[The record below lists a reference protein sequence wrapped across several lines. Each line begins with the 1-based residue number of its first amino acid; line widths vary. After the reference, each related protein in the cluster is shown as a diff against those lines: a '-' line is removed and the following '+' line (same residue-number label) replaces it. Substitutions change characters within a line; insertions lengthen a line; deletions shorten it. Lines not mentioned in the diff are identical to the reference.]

1 MAEHMDPTISKR
13 FPVIDTEDLPDDL
26 RGKVEEIGEKSGFIP
41 NVFRSVSR
49 RPEEMR
55 AFFSYH
61 DSLMDRGTPGL
72 SKAER
77 EMIVVATSAANS
89 CLYCVIA
96 HGAIARIRSKNP
108 RIADQLANDWR
119 KAELDD
125 RQYAII
131 EVSMK
136 LAITPAE
143 IVDED
148 LDKLRKHGL
157 TEEDVYDVG
166 SIVAFFAM
174 SNRLAHWGG
183 MMPNDEFYLMGRV
196 AKEKK

>member
-26 RGKVEEIGEKSGFIP
+26 RSRVEEIGEKSGFIP
-41 NVFRSVSR
+41 NVFRAVSR
-49 RPEEMR
+49 RPAEMR
-55 AFFSYH
+55 AFFDYH
-61 DSLMDRGTPGL
+61 DSLMDRETPGL

-96 HGAIARIRSKNP
+96 HGAIARIRAKNP

-119 KAELDD
+119 KAELDE

-131 EVSMK
+131 EVAMK
-136 LAITPAE
+136 LAVTPAE
-143 IVDED
+143 IVDDD
-148 LDKLRKHGL
+148 LDKLRRHGL

-183 MMPNDEFYLMGRV
+183 MMPNHEFYLMGRQP
-196 AKEKK
+196 KEKK